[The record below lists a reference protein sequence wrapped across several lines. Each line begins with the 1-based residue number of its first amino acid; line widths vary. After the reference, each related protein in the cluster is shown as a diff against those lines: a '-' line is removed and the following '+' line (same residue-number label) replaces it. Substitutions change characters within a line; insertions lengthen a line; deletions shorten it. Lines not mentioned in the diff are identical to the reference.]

1 MIEIKRGSLISKLL
15 YVLTITGEFP
25 MCSISLLGSYR
36 RNMQLI
42 KTATKSCEYL
52 NFETKERYTTTLLT
66 IVGQGRRKSLRLLS
80 GAERI
85 LEWLGFLELFQETR
99 NDFHYRGDRAHVDRA
114 HRVAEGYAMAY
125 LAGLEINPIEI
136 PKLQQ
141 ESIKNLFIDK
151 QCFYGSK
158 QLKVVSKLEMKKNI
172 YTRII
177 GAVFANKNVYA
188 VYNTRSTLMK
198 WNGKGESKTLV
209 NLEEISRMNAG
220 GHRISSAI
228 LFGKNEK
235 VALETLETS
244 EKTTRLELCFDGI
257 YPQLYFVPL
266 NENGVRQLRILLL
279 ENWREELLSSLFND
293 EIRSFDEGGIEYDAS
308 IGRKFILEFF
318 DGNITRLQ
326 RFRFGAKQTKG
337 DYEVLCF
344 PFQVELVKGY
354 LGDLAKIKT
363 IDLEVIENALEI
375 GGEN

>member
-15 YVLTITGEFP
+15 YLLSITGEFP

-42 KTATKSCEYL
+42 KNATQPCEYL
-52 NFETKERYTTTLLT
+52 NLETKERYTTTLLT
-66 IVGQGRRKSLRLLS
+66 IVGQGRRKSLRFLS
-80 GAERI
+80 GAEQI
-85 LEWLGFLELFQETR
+85 LEWLGLWDLYQTLHG
-99 NDFHYRGDRAHVDRA
+99 DFRYRGDRAHLDRA

-125 LAGLEINPIEI
+125 LAGLEINPMEI

-141 ESIKNLFIDK
+141 ESIKNLFTDR

-158 QLKVVSKLEMKKNI
+158 HLKTVSKLEMKKNI
-172 YTRII
+172 YTRVI

-188 VYNTRSTLMK
+188 VYNTRAELMK

-220 GHRISSAI
+220 AHRISTAI

-235 VALETLETS
+235 VALETLDVAD
-244 EKTTRLELCFDGI
+244 KTTRLELCFDGI

-279 ENWREELLSSLFND
+279 ENWREELLSVLFSD
-293 EIRSFDEGGIEYDAS
+293 DIRSFDEGGIEYDAS
-308 IGRKFILEFF
+308 MGRKFILAFF

-326 RFRFGAKQTKG
+326 RFRFGARRTEG
-337 DYEVLCF
+337 EYEVLCF

-375 GGEN
+375 GGKH

>member
-1 MIEIKRGSLISKLL
+1 MIEIREGSRISKLL
-15 YVLTITGEFP
+15 FILSITGEFP
-25 MCSISLLGSYR
+25 MSSISLLGNYQSYIR
-36 RNMQLI
+36 LI
-42 KTATKSCEYL
+42 SKTTVQSEYY
-52 NFETKERYTTTLLT
+52 NPKNKERYATTLLT
-66 IVGQGRRKSLRLLS
+66 IVGQGRHKSLRFLS

-99 NDFHYRGDRAHVDRA
+99 SDFHYRGDRAHVDRA

-188 VYNTRSTLMK
+188 VYNTRSALMK

-220 GHRISSAI
+220 VHRISSAI
-228 LFGKNEK
+228 LFGKNQK
-235 VALETLETS
+235 VALETLEAS

-279 ENWREELLSSLFND
+279 ENWREELLSILFND

-308 IGRKFILEFF
+308 IGQKFILEFF